1 MAEPTLELLQSLIVQ
16 GLNEQREMRREMS
29 EQRSLLLALADHAQ
43 RLGRRMTDLERR
55 MGEMREDI
63 ELMLKTGLM
72 GRMGH
77 FEIQVERRID
87 DLVNRVTAL
96 EAHAAPAS

>member
-1 MAEPTLELLQSLIVQ
+1 MVGGARHGRGSAPSFWPVPGPRHGKPSLICLT
-16 GLNEQREMRREMS
+16 G
-29 EQRSLLLALADHAQ
+29 
-43 RLGRRMTDLERR
+43 G
-55 MGEMREDI
+55 REDI
-63 ELMLKTGLM
+63 ELMLKTELM